1 MAGEGMSNELR
12 DQILRRCEDLEIP
25 LVGFAPAGRWD
36 EPLYEPWIPEEFRP
50 AAIFPEAETVIV
62 LGLPVSLPVI
72 ESAPS
77 IHYHELYK
85 TINTLLDM
93 QGYRLAEWLTRRG
106 FPSVWIP
113 RDGYGSIGI
122 LRENPIVF
130 FSHRHA
136 ALLAGLGT
144 FGINNT
150 LLTKEFGPRVRFVSV
165 FTHAIIPPD
174 PVITDTLCIRC
185 MRCVK
190 ICPVKALDGKDYP
203 AGLTDKVAC
212 AARSEALFKR
222 SISPCGLCIKVC
234 PVGEDRQRYGHT
246 DPAIYDESDERF
258 GRHHRAWKHIRAYGG
273 R

>member
-1 MAGEGMSNELR
+1 MSAELKG
-12 DQILRRCEDLEIP
+12 QILRRCQDKEIP
-25 LVGFAPAGRWD
+25 LVGFASADRWD
-36 EPLYEPWIPEEFRP
+36 DPLFEPWVPEAFRP
-50 AAIFPEAETVIV
+50 TAIVPETKTVIV

-85 TINTLLDM
+85 TLNTLLDIH
-93 QGYRLAEWLTRRG
+93 GYQLAEWLTRTS

-122 LRENPIVF
+122 LRENPTVF

-144 FGINNT
+144 FGVNNT
-150 LLTKEFGPRVRFVSV
+150 LLTREFGPRVRFVSI
-165 FTHAIIPPD
+165 FTSAEIPPD
-174 PVITDTLCIRC
+174 PIITDSLCIHC
-185 MRCVK
+185 MQCVK
-190 ICPVKALDGKDYP
+190 ICPVKALGGKDYP
-203 AGLTDKVAC
+203 ENLTDKNAC

-222 SISPCGLCIKVC
+222 SVSPCGLCIRVC
-234 PVGEDRQRYGHT
+234 PVGEDRERYGRS
-246 DPAIYDESDERF
+246 DPAFYDESDETFARY
-258 GRHHRAWKHIRAYGG
+258 HRAWKHVRAYGG

>member
-1 MAGEGMSNELR
+1 MSDDLR
-12 DQILRRCEDLEIP
+12 EQILSRCAGQEIP
-25 LVGFAPAGRWD
+25 LVGFAPADRWD
-36 EPLYEPWIPEEFRP
+36 DPLFEPWVPGEFRP
-50 AAIFPEAETVIV
+50 GAIYPEVKTVIV

-93 QGYRLAEWLTRRG
+93 HGYQMAEWLTRTG
-106 FPSVWIP
+106 SPSLWIP

-122 LRENPIVF
+122 LKENPTVF

-165 FTHAIIPPD
+165 FTSAEITPD
-174 PVITDTLCIRC
+174 PVITESLCIRC
-185 MRCVK
+185 MRCVTV
-190 ICPVKALDGKDYP
+190 CPVKALDGRDYP
-203 AGLTDKVAC
+203 EGLTDKKAC

-222 SISPCGLCIKVC
+222 SISPCGLCIRAC
-234 PVGEDRQRYGHT
+234 PVGKDRERYGRT
-246 DPAIYDESDERF
+246 DPAMYDEGDERYA
-258 GRHHRAWKHIRAYGG
+258 RYHRAWKHVRAYGG